1 MPNLVLLIACFLL
14 GMLLRRLGRL
24 PDATPSVL
32 NAFIINVSL
41 PALTLLYVHELPID
55 RSLAYPA
62 AMAWVLFGLGVIFFV
77 TLGRAAGWSRG
88 TVGGLILVGSLAN
101 TSFLGLPMI
110 ETFYGEEHL
119 GLGILIDQL
128 GTYMV
133 LSTLGILIAITY
145 AAGAASPAAIA
156 RKILQFPPFQAV
168 LLALALKPLEY
179 PAGLEVVLGKLGATL
194 APLALVSVGY
204 QLRLA
209 ELRGRLAALS
219 AGLAFKLVMGPALVL
234 GLFAGALGAGG
245 PHIQVTIFEAAMAPQ
260 IGASIV
266 ALEHKLDPPLVT
278 LMIGIGIPLSFLTLP
293 LWWYVLQG
301 V

>member
-14 GMLLRRLGRL
+14 GVLLRRLGRL
-24 PDATPSVL
+24 PDETPAVL
-32 NAFIINVSL
+32 NGFVINVSL
-41 PALTLLYVHELPID
+41 PALTLLYVHELPMT
-55 RSLAYPA
+55 RALAFPA
-62 AMAWVLFGLGVIFFV
+62 AMAWILFGLGFLFFV
-77 TLGRAAGWSRG
+77 VIGRAAGWPRA

-110 ETFYGEEHL
+110 ETFYGAEHL

-133 LSTLGILIAITY
+133 LSTLGILVAITY
-145 AAGAASPAAIA
+145 ASGDTSPRAVA
-156 RKILQFPPFQAV
+156 RKIATFPPFQALV
-168 LLALALKPLEY
+168 LALLLKPFAY
-179 PAGLEVVLGKLGATL
+179 PAGAELVLGKIGATL

-209 ELRGRLAALS
+209 ELKGRLAALS
-219 AGLAFKLVMGPALVL
+219 TGLAFKLVMGPALIM

-245 PHIQVTIFEAAMAPQ
+245 PTIQVTIFEAAMAPQ

-266 ALEHKLDPPLVT
+266 AIQHKLDPPLVT
-278 LMIGIGIPLSFLTLP
+278 LMVGIGIPLSFLTLP
-293 LWWYVLQG
+293 FWFLILESI
-301 V
+301 